1 MERNFMQRR
10 YKKVLIREP
19 GTRVQTVLNR
29 RYLQKF
35 NRIKEVYNF
44 ETDSQTMRY
53 ILRNFKDPRLS
64 DDENDVT
71 KLFNNNETK
80 E

>member
-1 MERNFMQRR
+1 MKRR
-10 YKKVLIREP
+10 YKIVLIREP

-29 RYLQKF
+29 RYIEKF
-35 NRIKEVYNF
+35 NKIKEAYNF

-53 ILRNFKDPRLS
+53 ILRNFKEPRLS
-64 DDENDVT
+64 DDENDVS
-71 KLFNNNETK
+71 KLFNNENEK

>member
-1 MERNFMQRR
+1 M
-10 YKKVLIREP
+10 IREP

-64 DDENDVT
+64 DGENDVT

>member
-1 MERNFMQRR
+1 MERNFMKRR
-10 YKKVLIREP
+10 YEKVLIREP

-29 RYLQKF
+29 RYLEKF
-35 NRIKEVYNF
+35 NKIKEAYNF

-71 KLFNNNETK
+71 KLFKENETK

>member
-1 MERNFMQRR
+1 MKRR
-10 YKKVLIREP
+10 YEKVLIREP

-29 RYLQKF
+29 RYLEKF
-35 NRIKEVYNF
+35 NKIKETYNF

-71 KLFNNNETK
+71 KLFKENETK

>member
-1 MERNFMQRR
+1 M
-10 YKKVLIREP
+10 LIREP

-29 RYLQKF
+29 RYLEKF
-35 NRIKEVYNF
+35 NKIKETYNF

-71 KLFNNNETK
+71 KLFKENETK

>member
-1 MERNFMQRR
+1 MERNFMKRR

-71 KLFNNNETK
+71 KLFKENETK

>member
-1 MERNFMQRR
+1 MERNYTKRR
-10 YKKVLIREP
+10 YEKVVIREP

-29 RYLQKF
+29 RYLEKF
-35 NRIKEVYNF
+35 NKIKETYNF

-71 KLFNNNETK
+71 KLFK
-80 E
+80 EN